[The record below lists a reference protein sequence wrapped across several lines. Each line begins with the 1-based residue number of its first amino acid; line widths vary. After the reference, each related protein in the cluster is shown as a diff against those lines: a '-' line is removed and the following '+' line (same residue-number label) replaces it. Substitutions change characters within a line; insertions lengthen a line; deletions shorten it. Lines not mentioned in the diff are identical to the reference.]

1 MRQVLQGASEVYYNV
16 EIDIVQRRMI
26 IKKCVIRNLSEKFKE
41 AQSNVLYAAIKYFSL
56 KGKVQISKSKRPV
69 TRKLRQQLIKIW
81 LLFSCLFQKLL
92 QIEYQA
98 YE

>member
-1 MRQVLQGASEVYYNV
+1 
-16 EIDIVQRRMI
+16 MI